1 MSAVKMQICS
11 THGNKF
17 QKEFSKLRDMQKT
30 QVFMYL
36 FLFVTGPPHM
46 TALGMFSCACKKKIM
61 GEISK
66 VKQQNAVDTSWKP
79 HEL

>member
-1 MSAVKMQICS
+1 
-11 THGNKF
+11 
-17 QKEFSKLRDMQKT
+17 
-30 QVFMYL
+30 MYL

-66 VKQQNAVDTSWKP
+66 VKQQNAVDTS
-79 HEL
+79 

>member
-46 TALGMFSCACKKKIM
+46 TALGMFSCPCKKK
-61 GEISK
+61 
-66 VKQQNAVDTSWKP
+66 SWEKSAK
-79 HEL
+79 LNNRML